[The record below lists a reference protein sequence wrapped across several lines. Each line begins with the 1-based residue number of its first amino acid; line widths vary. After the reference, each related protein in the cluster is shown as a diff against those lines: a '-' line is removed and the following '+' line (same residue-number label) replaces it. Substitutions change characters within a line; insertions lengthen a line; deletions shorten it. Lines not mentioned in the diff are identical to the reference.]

1 MEDSLVEK
9 LLAKDRRSLARLIT
23 LVERGD
29 PSLPGVMDR
38 LHPHTGRAYTIG
50 ITGPPGAGKSTLV
63 DQLIHL
69 IRQEQQRVGVLAVD
83 PSSPLTGGAVLGDR
97 IRMQRHYLDEGV
109 FIRSLATRGSAG
121 GLSRATGDAVKLLDA
136 FGADVVIVET
146 VGVGQTEV
154 QIMRLADTVV
164 VLMTPESGDTVQ
176 TMKAGLLEVADV
188 FVINKADRPGAQAMA
203 SDLQTML
210 NLAETRPW
218 WRPPILLAQAREG
231 QGVQEV
237 YDAIREHR
245 KALEQSS
252 RLVEKRRLR
261 RRDEFLRALE
271 EGFQARI
278 HEALEKKT
286 EVAALLRDVEEGQRD
301 PLAAALQTLS
311 DGALM
316 RSWLAALEE
325 EGTPSNSRQGKPLS
339 ERPTA

>member
-1 MEDSLVEK
+1 VEDSLVEK
-9 LLAKDRRSLARLIT
+9 LLAGDRRSLARLIT
-23 LVERGD
+23 LVEKGD

-63 DQLIHL
+63 DHLIHL
-69 IRQEQQRVGVLAVD
+69 MRQEKLRVGILAVD

-109 FIRSLATRGSAG
+109 FIRSLATRGTAG

-136 FGADVVIVET
+136 FGADNVIVET

-154 QIMRLADTVV
+154 EVMRLADTVV
-164 VLMTPESGDTVQ
+164 VLLTPESGDAIQ

-188 FVINKADRPGAQAMA
+188 FVINKADRAGAQALA
-203 SDLQTML
+203 SDLQTNM

-218 WRPPILLAQAREG
+218 WRPPILLTQAREG

-237 YDAIREHR
+237 YDAVREHR
-245 KALEQSS
+245 QAQEQSS
-252 RLVEKRRLR
+252 RLAEKRRRR
-261 RRDEFLRALE
+261 RRDEFLKALE

-278 HEALEKKT
+278 HRMLAEKT
-286 EVAALLRDVEEGQRD
+286 EVAALLREVEDGQRD
-301 PLAAALQTLS
+301 PQAAALQTLS
-311 DGALM
+311 NGALL
-316 RSWLAALEE
+316 RTWLAAQELE
-325 EGTPSNSRQGKPLS
+325 GGARAN
-339 ERPTA
+339 RP